1 MNMITNQ
8 PDLPLD
14 DPRLITLTPAD
25 VGFDSS
31 WCDPSHA
38 TYGLKNKWTLKRYE
52 NHGSLVCR
60 VPRIARLLLVANYA
74 FFRDGIEGLNADEK
88 IKRQWTTKLHRS
100 FAVACNALNLGD
112 YGSPVNFR
120 HSPEVRILR
129 NSLGRDMP
137 RLFNDDLEYNGCT
150 VREWSENEIRETL
163 GLKPLEVTPVE
174 PGTPSPIEPS
184 PLEVFK
190 TRMIRMI
197 ESEFDQFI
205 RSQNDE
211 H

>member
-8 PDLPLD
+8 PDLPLN
-14 DPRLITLTPAD
+14 DPHLITLTPAE

-38 TYGLKNKWTLKRYE
+38 TFGFKNKWTLARYE
-52 NHGSLVCR
+52 YRGEFVCR

-74 FFRDGIEGLNADEK
+74 YFRDGIEELNAETK
-88 IKRQWTTKLHRS
+88 IKRQWLSKLNRS
-100 FAVACNALNLGD
+100 FPVACRALNSD
-112 YGSPVNFR
+112 VYDTPVSFR
-120 HSPEVRILR
+120 HAPEVQILR
-129 NSLGRDMP
+129 NRLGDNMP
-137 RLFNDDLEYNGCT
+137 LLFNNDLEYNGCT
-150 VREWSENEIRETL
+150 VREWSENEIRESL

-174 PGTPSPIEPS
+174 PGTPSPLDPS
-184 PLEVFK
+184 SLEAFK
-190 TRMIRMI
+190 SRLIRMI
-197 ESEFDQFI
+197 ENELDQFI